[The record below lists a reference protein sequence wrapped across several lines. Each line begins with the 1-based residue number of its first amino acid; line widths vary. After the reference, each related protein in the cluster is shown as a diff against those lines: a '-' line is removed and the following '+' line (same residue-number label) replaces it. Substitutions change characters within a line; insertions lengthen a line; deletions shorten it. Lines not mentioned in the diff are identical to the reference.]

1 MPIHLHLTRTTLRG
15 RQVLAVL
22 ESSAPASTAPVPDV
36 ATAAQCAVGSYRM
49 ADGSSVDIGPEAM
62 AEQLPWR
69 LPDGRT
75 GQRLARGHHRWV
87 GTRVAK
93 AMEVAAATAAAGGL
107 LRRGTDRNVA
117 ALNAAVTTP
126 AAPASPEWSARPPA
140 RR

>member
-69 LPDGRT
+69 LPDGRRRWPLP
-75 GQRLARGHHRWV
+75 RLPLAACYGAARIETWPRS
-87 GTRVAK
+87 
-93 AMEVAAATAAAGGL
+93 
-107 LRRGTDRNVA
+107 
-117 ALNAAVTTP
+117 TP
-126 AAPASPEWSARPPA
+126 P
-140 RR
+140 